1 MPTYKTIKVTNNKK
15 TKTIMNAMASIVSFL
30 LSGNKALNN
39 KVINFAIKNKKKNDI
54 ANTKLTA
61 MQ

>member
-1 MPTYKTIKVTNNKK
+1 
-15 TKTIMNAMASIVSFL
+15 MNAMASIVSFL